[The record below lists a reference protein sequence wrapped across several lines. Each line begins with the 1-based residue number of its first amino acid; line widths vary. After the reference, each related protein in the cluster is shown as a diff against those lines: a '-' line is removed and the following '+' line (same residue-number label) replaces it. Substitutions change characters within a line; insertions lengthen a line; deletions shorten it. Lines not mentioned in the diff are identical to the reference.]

1 MDKQDVVRVLEQI
14 AACLE
19 LKGENPFRIR
29 AYRTAARA
37 VAGFPDDLRE
47 GLTSGQLAEVKG
59 IGPATLDIVS
69 EVLDTGRSRALE
81 ELEDQIPP
89 GLVEMMQI
97 SGLGVAKIRQIH
109 ESLHIDS
116 LAELEE
122 VARDGRLAKLPRF
135 GKKTAENVLKGI
147 AFL

>member
-1 MDKQDVVRVLEQI
+1 MDKQDVVRVLEHI

-37 VAGFPDDLRE
+37 VADFSSDLRE
-47 GLTSGQLAEVKG
+47 GLASGQLAEVKG
-59 IGPATLDIVS
+59 IGSATLDIVG

-81 ELEDQIPP
+81 ELERQIPP

-97 SGLGVAKIRQIH
+97 SGLGVAK
-109 ESLHIDS
+109 
-116 LAELEE
+116 
-122 VARDGRLAKLPRF
+122 
-135 GKKTAENVLKGI
+135 
-147 AFL
+147 